1 MASELL
7 RKKCPSTREKRDLLN
22 EMPWRAGHTVRRRG
36 SDVVK
41 KKCNHRKWIIR
52 RLTHSYVSTFHR
64 SRLLLCAQWT
74 PEKIEKKKWKGTFS
88 LRVSANINK
97 WKDCDDDDDDYDDW
111 WCYSGAS
118 SLAWKATGGGKS
130 SGGAE
135 SKSNPAPWLAPGN
148 GLPFLFYF
156 ISFYSFFCRAAFF
169 RRRNVSKGL
178 TLNGITELSL
188 LARNN
193 VAVAAAYTPS
203 LEAGIIPRVGCRQKI
218 EQPNKFID
226 RRPDINTTSRALIR
240 RSPSPPITQKTNR

>member
-1 MASELL
+1 MASKLL

-156 ISFYSFFCRAAFF
+156 ISFYSFFVEQLSSGGGTCR
-169 RRRNVSKGL
+169 KDWPL
-178 TLNGITELSL
+178 TELP
-188 LARNN
+188 N
-193 VAVAAAYTPS
+193 YHYW
-203 LEAGIIPRVGCRQKI
+203 RVTTW
-218 EQPNKFID
+218 PLPPPTLHHW
-226 RRPDINTTSRALIR
+226 RPE
-240 RSPSPPITQKTNR
+240 